1 MAKES
6 GRNPNVEYKKNL
18 DGSDNP
24 KYIDLLDEDNPIA
37 GQKFA
42 CISFVSPEKIIRQ
55 KDMFFFE
62 EFLKQFDLNKS
73 LEKFTQFLNFI
84 SFKYHVNFDNM
95 TKDLEEFVKEEKAN
109 LHKTTLDDEYKNF
122 IDAHE
127 EKLEEK
133 YKEKYGF
140 QTSTRG
146 IKIRGVF
153 PNQQEAEL
161 RCKMLREL
169 DPHHDVYVGPVGMW
183 VPWEPEA
190 YKTGRVEYLE
200 DELNQLMNE
209 KQTNEKNAKI
219 EFDKR
224 VREAKE
230 KAMEDNRK
238 KAEESG
244 NVLTQTITKDG
255 ELVNIKNL
263 NTTEMNLLE
272 MSEEV
277 SNEIIRKQLFEGDD
291 IVTDKNNDHGLSQ
304 LNLSENVN
312 FEVKKEEEHP
322 IESFEEVD

>member
-1 MAKES
+1 MAKENE
-6 GRNPNVEYKKNL
+6 RNPYVEYKNNL
-18 DGSDNP
+18 DGSENP
-24 KYIDLLDEDNPIA
+24 KYIDLLDEDKPIA

-42 CISFVSPEKIIRQ
+42 CISFISPDKIIRQ

-84 SFKYHVNFDNM
+84 SFKYHVDFDKM

-133 YKEKYGF
+133 YKENYGF

-146 IKIRGVF
+146 LKIRGVY
-153 PNQQEAEL
+153 PNQEEAEL

-209 KQTNEKNAKI
+209 KQKNEKTAKM

-224 VREAKE
+224 VKEAKE
-230 KAMEDNRK
+230 KAMEENRK

-272 MSEEV
+272 NGKEV
-277 SNEIIRKQLFEGDD
+277 SDETIRKQLFEGDD

-304 LNLSENVN
+304 LNLGDDAN
-312 FEVKKEEEHP
+312 FELKKEDDM
-322 IESFEEVD
+322 EEVD

>member
-1 MAKES
+1 MAKENI
-6 GRNPNVEYKKNL
+6 RNPYVEYKNNL
-18 DGSDNP
+18 DGSENP
-24 KYIDLLDEDNPIA
+24 KYIDLLDEDKSIA

-42 CISFVSPEKIIRQ
+42 CISFISPDKIIRQ
-55 KDMFFFE
+55 KEMFFFE

-84 SFKYHVNFDNM
+84 SFKYHVDFDKM
-95 TKDLEEFVKEEKAN
+95 TKDLESFVKEEKVN
-109 LHKTTLDDEYKNF
+109 LYKTTLDDEYKNF

-127 EKLEEK
+127 ENLEEK
-133 YKEKYGF
+133 YKENYGF

-146 IKIRGVF
+146 LKIRGVY

-209 KQTNEKNAKI
+209 KQKNEKTAKM

-230 KAMEDNRK
+230 KAMEENRK

-272 MSEEV
+272 NGEEV
-277 SNEIIRKQLFEGDD
+277 SDESIRKQLFEGDD

-304 LNLSENVN
+304 LNLGDDAN
-312 FEVKKEEEHP
+312 FELKKEDDM
-322 IESFEEVD
+322 EEVD

>member
-1 MAKES
+1 MAKEN
-6 GRNPNVEYKKNL
+6 GRNAYVEYKNNL
-18 DGSDNP
+18 DGSENP
-24 KYIDLLDEDNPIA
+24 KYIDLLDEDKPIA

-42 CISFVSPEKIIRQ
+42 CISFISPDKIIRQ

-84 SFKYHVNFDNM
+84 SFKYHVDFDKM
-95 TKDLEEFVKEEKAN
+95 TKDLEEFVKEEKVN

-133 YKEKYGF
+133 YKENYGF

-146 IKIRGVF
+146 LKIRGVY
-153 PNQQEAEL
+153 PNEQEAEL
-161 RCKMLREL
+161 RCKILREL
-169 DPHHDVYVGPVGMW
+169 DPHHDIYVGPVGMW
-183 VPWEPEA
+183 IPWEPEA

-209 KQTNEKNAKI
+209 KQKNEKTAKM

-230 KAMEDNRK
+230 KAMEENRK

-272 MSEEV
+272 NGEEV
-277 SNEIIRKQLFEGDD
+277 SDESIRKQLFEGDD

-304 LNLSENVN
+304 LNLGDDTN
-312 FEVKKEEEHP
+312 FELKKEDGME
-322 IESFEEVD
+322 

>member
-1 MAKES
+1 MAKENE
-6 GRNPNVEYKKNL
+6 RNPHVEYKNNL
-18 DGSDNP
+18 DGSENP
-24 KYIDLLDEDNPIA
+24 KYIDLLDEDKPIA

-42 CISFVSPEKIIRQ
+42 CISFISPDKIIRQ

-84 SFKYHVNFDNM
+84 SFKYHVDFDKM

-133 YKEKYGF
+133 YKENYGF

-146 IKIRGVF
+146 LKIRGVY

-209 KQTNEKNAKI
+209 KQKNEKTAKM

-230 KAMEDNRK
+230 KAMEENRK

-272 MSEEV
+272 NGEEV
-277 SNEIIRKQLFEGDD
+277 SDETIRKQLFEGDD

-304 LNLSENVN
+304 LNLGDDTN
-312 FEVKKEEEHP
+312 F
-322 IESFEEVD
+322 

>member
-1 MAKES
+1 MAKENE
-6 GRNPNVEYKKNL
+6 RNPHVEYKNNL
-18 DGSDNP
+18 DGSENP
-24 KYIDLLDEDNPIA
+24 KYIDLLDEDKAIA

-42 CISFVSPEKIIRQ
+42 CISFISPDKIIRQ

-84 SFKYHVNFDNM
+84 SFKYHVDFDKM

-127 EKLEEK
+127 ENLEEK
-133 YKEKYGF
+133 YKENYGF

-146 IKIRGVF
+146 LKIRGVY

-209 KQTNEKNAKI
+209 KQKNEKTAKM

-230 KAMEDNRK
+230 KAMEENRK

-244 NVLTQTITKDG
+244 NVLTHKLLQKM
-255 ELVNIKNL
+255 VN
-263 NTTEMNLLE
+263 
-272 MSEEV
+272 
-277 SNEIIRKQLFEGDD
+277 
-291 IVTDKNNDHGLSQ
+291 
-304 LNLSENVN
+304 
-312 FEVKKEEEHP
+312 
-322 IESFEEVD
+322 

>member
-1 MAKES
+1 MAKEIQ
-6 GRNPNVEYKKNL
+6 RNPYVEYKNNL
-18 DGSDNP
+18 DGSENP
-24 KYIDLLDEDNPIA
+24 KYIDLLDEDKPIA

-42 CISFVSPEKIIRQ
+42 CISFISPDKIIRQ

-84 SFKYHVNFDNM
+84 SFKYHVDFDKI
-95 TKDLEEFVKEEKAN
+95 TKDLEEFVKEEKSN

-133 YKEKYGF
+133 YKENYGF

-146 IKIRGVF
+146 LKVRGVY

-209 KQTNEKNAKI
+209 KQKNEKTAKM

-230 KAMEDNRK
+230 KAMEENKK

-255 ELVNIKNL
+255 DLVNIKNL

-272 MSEEV
+272 SNQEV
-277 SNEIIRKQLFEGDD
+277 SDETIRKQLFEGDD

-304 LNLSENVN
+304 LNLDDNAN
-312 FEVKKEEEHP
+312 FEFKKEDVMEQ
-322 IESFEEVD
+322 ID

>member
-1 MAKES
+1 MAKENE
-6 GRNPNVEYKKNL
+6 RNAYVEYKNNL
-18 DGSDNP
+18 DGSENP
-24 KYIDLLDEDNPIA
+24 KYIDLLDEDKPIA

-42 CISFVSPEKIIRQ
+42 CISFISPDKIIRQ

-84 SFKYHVNFDNM
+84 SFKYHVDFDKM
-95 TKDLEEFVKEEKAN
+95 TKDLEEFVKEEKVN

-133 YKEKYGF
+133 YKENYGF

-146 IKIRGVF
+146 LKIRGVY
-153 PNQQEAEL
+153 PNEQEAEL
-161 RCKMLREL
+161 RCKILREL
-169 DPHHDVYVGPVGMW
+169 DPHHDIYVGPVGMW
-183 VPWEPEA
+183 IPWEPEA

-209 KQTNEKNAKI
+209 KQKNEKTAKM

-230 KAMEDNRK
+230 KAMEENRK

-272 MSEEV
+272 NGEEV
-277 SNEIIRKQLFEGDD
+277 SDESIRKQLFEGDD

-304 LNLSENVN
+304 LNLGDDTN
-312 FEVKKEEEHP
+312 FELKKEDDM
-322 IESFEEVD
+322 EEVD

>member
-1 MAKES
+1 MAKENE
-6 GRNPNVEYKKNL
+6 RNPHVEYKNNL
-18 DGSDNP
+18 DCSENP
-24 KYIDLLDEDNPIA
+24 KYIDLLDEDKAIA

-42 CISFVSPEKIIRQ
+42 CISFISPDKIIRQ

-73 LEKFTQFLNFI
+73 LEKFTQFLNYI
-84 SFKYHVNFDNM
+84 SFKYHVDFDKM

-133 YKEKYGF
+133 YKENYGF

-146 IKIRGVF
+146 LKIRGVY

-183 VPWEPEA
+183 IPWEPEA

-209 KQTNEKNAKI
+209 KQKNEKTAKM

-230 KAMEDNRK
+230 KAMEENRK

-272 MSEEV
+272 NGEEV
-277 SNEIIRKQLFEGDD
+277 SDETIRKQLFEGDD

-304 LNLSENVN
+304 LNLGDDAN
-312 FEVKKEEEHP
+312 FELKKEDDDMEK
-322 IESFEEVD
+322 VD

>member
-1 MAKES
+1 MAKENN
-6 GRNPNVEYKKNL
+6 RNVNIEYKKNL

-24 KYIDLLDEDNPIA
+24 KYIDLLDEDKAIS

-42 CISFVSPEKIIRQ
+42 CMSFVSPENIIKQ
-55 KDMFFFE
+55 KNIFFFE
-62 EFLKQFDLNKS
+62 EFLKQYDLNKS

-95 TKDLEEFVKEEKAN
+95 TKDLEEFVKEEKDN
-109 LHKTTLDDEYKNF
+109 LHKTTLDDEFKNF
-122 IDAHE
+122 TDAHE

-133 YKEKYGF
+133 YNNSYGF

-146 IKIRGVF
+146 LKIRGVY
-153 PNQQEAEL
+153 PTQEEAEL
-161 RCKMLREL
+161 RCKILREL
-169 DPHHDVYVGPVGMW
+169 DPHHDVYVGPVGIW

-200 DELNQLMNE
+200 EELNQLMNE
-209 KQTNEKNAKI
+209 KQKNEKNAKI

-224 VREAKE
+224 VRESKE

-263 NTTEMNLLE
+263 NSTEIDLLN
-272 MSEEV
+272 
-277 SNEIIRKQLFEGDD
+277 SNEEITDEDIRKKLFEGDD
-291 IVTDKNNDHGLSQ
+291 ILTSKDHDHGLSKLTINNTDQ
-304 LNLSENVN
+304 E
-312 FEVKKEEEHP
+312 KESLQE
-322 IESFEEVD
+322 ID

>member
-1 MAKES
+1 
-6 GRNPNVEYKKNL
+6 
-18 DGSDNP
+18 
-24 KYIDLLDEDNPIA
+24 
-37 GQKFA
+37 
-42 CISFVSPEKIIRQ
+42 
-55 KDMFFFE
+55 MFFFE

-84 SFKYHVNFDNM
+84 SFKYHVDFDKM

-133 YKEKYGF
+133 YKENYGF

-146 IKIRGVF
+146 LKIRGVY
-153 PNQQEAEL
+153 PNKQEAEL

-169 DPHHDVYVGPVGMW
+169 DPHHDVYVVPVCMW
-183 VPWEPEA
+183 VPLEPEA

-209 KQTNEKNAKI
+209 KQKNEKTAKM

-224 VREAKE
+224 VKEAKE
-230 KAMEDNRK
+230 KAMEENRK

-255 ELVNIKNL
+255 ELVNVKNL

-272 MSEEV
+272 NSEEV
-277 SNEIIRKQLFEGDD
+277 SDETIRKQLFEGDD

-304 LNLSENVN
+304 LNLGDDNH
-312 FEVKKEEEHP
+312 FELKKEDDM
-322 IESFEEVD
+322 EEVD

>member
-1 MAKES
+1 MAKENE
-6 GRNPNVEYKKNL
+6 RNAYVEYKNNL
-18 DGSDNP
+18 DGSENP
-24 KYIDLLDEDNPIA
+24 KYIDLLDEDKPIA

-42 CISFVSPEKIIRQ
+42 CISFISPDKIIRQ

-84 SFKYHVNFDNM
+84 SFKYHVDFDKM
-95 TKDLEEFVKEEKAN
+95 TKDFEEFVKEEKVN

-133 YKEKYGF
+133 YKENYGF

-146 IKIRGVF
+146 LKIRGVY
-153 PNQQEAEL
+153 PNEQEAEL
-161 RCKMLREL
+161 RCKILREL
-169 DPHHDVYVGPVGMW
+169 DPHHDIYVGPVGMW
-183 VPWEPEA
+183 IPWEPEA

-209 KQTNEKNAKI
+209 KQKNEKTAKM

-230 KAMEDNRK
+230 KAMEENRK

-272 MSEEV
+272 NGEEV
-277 SNEIIRKQLFEGDD
+277 SDESIRKQLFEGDD

-304 LNLSENVN
+304 LNLGDDTN
-312 FEVKKEEEHP
+312 F
-322 IESFEEVD
+322 

>member
-1 MAKES
+1 MAKENE
-6 GRNPNVEYKKNL
+6 RNPHVEYKNNL
-18 DGSDNP
+18 DGSENP
-24 KYIDLLDEDNPIA
+24 KYIDLLDEDKPIA

-42 CISFVSPEKIIRQ
+42 CISFISPDKIIRQ

-84 SFKYHVNFDNM
+84 SFKYHVDFDKM

-133 YKEKYGF
+133 YKENYGF

-146 IKIRGVF
+146 LKIRGVY

-209 KQTNEKNAKI
+209 KQKNEKTAKM

-230 KAMEDNRK
+230 KAMEENRK

-272 MSEEV
+272 NGEEV
-277 SNEIIRKQLFEGDD
+277 SDESIRKQLFEGDD

-304 LNLSENVN
+304 LNLGDDTN
-312 FEVKKEEEHP
+312 FELKKEDDM
-322 IESFEEVD
+322 EEVD

>member
-1 MAKES
+1 MAKENE
-6 GRNPNVEYKKNL
+6 RNPHVEYKNNL
-18 DGSDNP
+18 DGSENP
-24 KYIDLLDEDNPIA
+24 KYIDLLDEDKPIA

-42 CISFVSPEKIIRQ
+42 CISFISPDKIIRQ

-84 SFKYHVNFDNM
+84 SFKYHVDFDKM

-133 YKEKYGF
+133 YKENYGF

-146 IKIRGVF
+146 LKIRGVY

-161 RCKMLREL
+161 RCKILREL

-209 KQTNEKNAKI
+209 KQKNEKTAKM

-230 KAMEDNRK
+230 KAMEENRK

-272 MSEEV
+272 NGEEV
-277 SNEIIRKQLFEGDD
+277 SDETIRKQLFEGDD

-304 LNLSENVN
+304 LNLGDDTN
-312 FEVKKEEEHP
+312 FELKKEDDM
-322 IESFEEVD
+322 EEVD

>member
-1 MAKES
+1 MAKENE
-6 GRNPNVEYKKNL
+6 RNPHVEYKNNL
-18 DGSDNP
+18 DGSENP
-24 KYIDLLDEDNPIA
+24 KYIDLLDEDKPIA

-42 CISFVSPEKIIRQ
+42 CISFISPDKIIRQ

-84 SFKYHVNFDNM
+84 SFKYHVDFDKM

-133 YKEKYGF
+133 YKENYGF

-146 IKIRGVF
+146 LKIRGVY

-209 KQTNEKNAKI
+209 KQKNEKTAKM

-230 KAMEDNRK
+230 KAMEENRK

-272 MSEEV
+272 NGEEV
-277 SNEIIRKQLFEGDD
+277 SDETIRKQLFEGDD

-304 LNLSENVN
+304 LNLGDDTN
-312 FEVKKEEEHP
+312 FELKKEDDM
-322 IESFEEVD
+322 EEVH

>member
-1 MAKES
+1 MAKEN
-6 GRNPNVEYKKNL
+6 GRNPHVEYKNNL
-18 DGSDNP
+18 DGSENP
-24 KYIDLLDEDNPIA
+24 KYIDLLDEDKPIA

-42 CISFVSPEKIIRQ
+42 CISFISPDKIIRQ

-84 SFKYHVNFDNM
+84 SFKYHVDFDKM
-95 TKDLEEFVKEEKAN
+95 TKDLEEFVKEEKVN

-133 YKEKYGF
+133 YKENYGF

-146 IKIRGVF
+146 LKIRGVY

-209 KQTNEKNAKI
+209 KQKNEKTAKM

-230 KAMEDNRK
+230 KAMEENRK

-244 NVLTQTITKDG
+244 NVLTQTITNDG

-272 MSEEV
+272 NGEEV
-277 SNEIIRKQLFEGDD
+277 SDETIRKQLFEGDD
-291 IVTDKNNDHGLSQ
+291 IVTDKNTDHGLSQ
-304 LNLSENVN
+304 LNLGDNTNIEL
-312 FEVKKEEEHP
+312 KKEDDM
-322 IESFEEVD
+322 EEVD

>member
-1 MAKES
+1 MAKENE
-6 GRNPNVEYKKNL
+6 RNPHVEYKNNL
-18 DGSDNP
+18 DGSENP
-24 KYIDLLDEDNPIA
+24 KYIDLLDEDKPIA

-42 CISFVSPEKIIRQ
+42 CISFISPDKIIRQ

-84 SFKYHVNFDNM
+84 SFKYHVDFDKM
-95 TKDLEEFVKEEKAN
+95 TKDLEEFVKEEKVN

-133 YKEKYGF
+133 YKENYGF

-146 IKIRGVF
+146 LKIRGVY

-209 KQTNEKNAKI
+209 KQKNEKTAKM

-230 KAMEDNRK
+230 KAMEENRK

-272 MSEEV
+272 NGEDV
-277 SNEIIRKQLFEGDD
+277 SDETIRKQLFEGDD

-304 LNLSENVN
+304 LNLGDDTN
-312 FEVKKEEEHP
+312 FELKKEDDM
-322 IESFEEVD
+322 EEVD

>member
-1 MAKES
+1 MAKENE
-6 GRNPNVEYKKNL
+6 RNPHVEYKNNL
-18 DGSDNP
+18 DGSVNP
-24 KYIDLLDEDNPIA
+24 KYIDLLDEDKSIA

-42 CISFVSPEKIIRQ
+42 CISFISPDKIIRQ

-84 SFKYHVNFDNM
+84 SFKYHVDFDKM

-109 LHKTTLDDEYKNF
+109 LHKTTLDYEYKNF

-133 YKEKYGF
+133 YKENYGF

-146 IKIRGVF
+146 LKIRGVY

-161 RCKMLREL
+161 RCKILREL

-209 KQTNEKNAKI
+209 KQKNEKTAKM

-230 KAMEDNRK
+230 KAMEENRK

-272 MSEEV
+272 NGEEV
-277 SNEIIRKQLFEGDD
+277 SDETIRKQLFEGDD

-304 LNLSENVN
+304 LNLGDDTN
-312 FEVKKEEEHP
+312 FEFKKEDDM
-322 IESFEEVD
+322 EEVD

>member
-1 MAKES
+1 MAKEN
-6 GRNPNVEYKKNL
+6 GRNPNVEYKNNL
-18 DGSDNP
+18 DGSENP
-24 KYIDLLDEDNPIA
+24 KYIDLLDEDKPIA

-42 CISFVSPEKIIRQ
+42 CISFISPDKIIRQ

-84 SFKYHVNFDNM
+84 SFKYHVDFDKM

-133 YKEKYGF
+133 YKENYGF

-146 IKIRGVF
+146 LKIRGVY

-209 KQTNEKNAKI
+209 KQKNEKTAKM

-230 KAMEDNRK
+230 KAMEENRK

-244 NVLTQTITKDG
+244 NVLTQTITKEG

-272 MSEEV
+272 NGEEV
-277 SNEIIRKQLFEGDD
+277 SDETIRKQLFEGDD

-304 LNLSENVN
+304 LNLGDDTN
-312 FEVKKEEEHP
+312 FELKKEDDM
-322 IESFEEVD
+322 EEVD

>member
-1 MAKES
+1 MAKENE
-6 GRNPNVEYKKNL
+6 RNPHVEYKNNL
-18 DGSDNP
+18 DGSENP
-24 KYIDLLDEDNPIA
+24 KYIDLLDEDKPIA

-42 CISFVSPEKIIRQ
+42 CISFISPDKIIRQ

-84 SFKYHVNFDNM
+84 SFKYHVDFDKM

-133 YKEKYGF
+133 YKENYGF

-146 IKIRGVF
+146 LKIRGVY

-209 KQTNEKNAKI
+209 KQKNEKTAKM

-272 MSEEV
+272 NGEEV
-277 SNEIIRKQLFEGDD
+277 SDETIRKQLFEGDD
-291 IVTDKNNDHGLSQ
+291 IVTNKNNDHGLSQ
-304 LNLSENVN
+304 LNLGDDAS
-312 FEVKKEEEHP
+312 FELKKEDDM
-322 IESFEEVD
+322 EEVD

>member
-1 MAKES
+1 MAKENE
-6 GRNPNVEYKKNL
+6 RNPHVEYKNNL
-18 DGSDNP
+18 DGSENP
-24 KYIDLLDEDNPIA
+24 KYIDLLDEDKAIA

-42 CISFVSPEKIIRQ
+42 CISFISPDKIIRQ

-73 LEKFTQFLNFI
+73 LEKFTQFLNYI
-84 SFKYHVNFDNM
+84 SFKYHVDFDKM

-133 YKEKYGF
+133 YKENYGF

-146 IKIRGVF
+146 LKIRGVY

-209 KQTNEKNAKI
+209 KQKNEKTAKM

-224 VREAKE
+224 VKESKE
-230 KAMEDNRK
+230 KAMEENRK

-272 MSEEV
+272 NSEEV
-277 SNEIIRKQLFEGDD
+277 SDETIRKQLFEGDD

-304 LNLSENVN
+304 LNLGDDAN
-312 FEVKKEEEHP
+312 FELKKEDDMEE
-322 IESFEEVD
+322 ID

>member
-1 MAKES
+1 MAKENE
-6 GRNPNVEYKKNL
+6 RNAYVEYKNNL
-18 DGSDNP
+18 DGSENP
-24 KYIDLLDEDNPIA
+24 KYIDLLDEDKPIA

-42 CISFVSPEKIIRQ
+42 CISFISPDKIIRQ

-84 SFKYHVNFDNM
+84 SFKYHVDFDKM
-95 TKDLEEFVKEEKAN
+95 TKDLEEFVKEEKVN

-133 YKEKYGF
+133 YKENYGF

-146 IKIRGVF
+146 LKIRGVY
-153 PNQQEAEL
+153 PNEQEAEL
-161 RCKMLREL
+161 RCKILREL
-169 DPHHDVYVGPVGMW
+169 DPHHDIYVGPVGMW
-183 VPWEPEA
+183 IPWEPEA

-209 KQTNEKNAKI
+209 KQKNEKTAKM

-230 KAMEDNRK
+230 KAMEENRK

-272 MSEEV
+272 NGEEV
-277 SNEIIRKQLFEGDD
+277 SDESIRKQLFEGDD

-304 LNLSENVN
+304 LNLGDDTN
-312 FEVKKEEEHP
+312 FELKKE
-322 IESFEEVD
+322 DD

>member
-1 MAKES
+1 MAKENE
-6 GRNPNVEYKKNL
+6 RNPHVEYKNNL
-18 DGSDNP
+18 DGSENP
-24 KYIDLLDEDNPIA
+24 KYIDLLDEDKPIA

-42 CISFVSPEKIIRQ
+42 CISFISPDKIIRQ

-84 SFKYHVNFDNM
+84 SFKYHVDFDKM

-133 YKEKYGF
+133 YKENYGF

-146 IKIRGVF
+146 LKIRGVY

-209 KQTNEKNAKI
+209 KQKNEKTAKM

-230 KAMEDNRK
+230 KAMEENRK

-272 MSEEV
+272 NGEEV
-277 SNEIIRKQLFEGDD
+277 SDETIRKQLFEGDD

-304 LNLSENVN
+304 LNLGNDTN
-312 FEVKKEEEHP
+312 FEFKKEDYM
-322 IESFEEVD
+322 EEVD

>member
-1 MAKES
+1 MAKENE
-6 GRNPNVEYKKNL
+6 RNPHVEYKNNL
-18 DGSDNP
+18 DGSENP
-24 KYIDLLDEDNPIA
+24 KYIDLLDEDKPIA

-42 CISFVSPEKIIRQ
+42 CISFISPDKIIRQ

-84 SFKYHVNFDNM
+84 SFKYHVDFDKM
-95 TKDLEEFVKEEKAN
+95 TKDLEEFVKEEKVN

-133 YKEKYGF
+133 YKENYGF

-146 IKIRGVF
+146 LKIRGVY

-209 KQTNEKNAKI
+209 KQKNEKTAKM

-230 KAMEDNRK
+230 KAMEENRK

-272 MSEEV
+272 NGEEV
-277 SNEIIRKQLFEGDD
+277 SDETIRKQLFEGDD

-304 LNLSENVN
+304 LNLGDDTN
-312 FEVKKEEEHP
+312 FELKKEDDM
-322 IESFEEVD
+322 EEVH

>member
-1 MAKES
+1 MAKENE
-6 GRNPNVEYKKNL
+6 RNPHVEYKNNL
-18 DGSDNP
+18 DGSENP
-24 KYIDLLDEDNPIA
+24 KYIDLLDEDKPIA

-42 CISFVSPEKIIRQ
+42 CISFISPDKIIRQ

-84 SFKYHVNFDNM
+84 SFKYHVDFDKV

-133 YKEKYGF
+133 YKENYGF

-146 IKIRGVF
+146 LKIRGVY

-161 RCKMLREL
+161 RCKILREL

-209 KQTNEKNAKI
+209 KQKNEKTAKM

-230 KAMEDNRK
+230 KAMEENRK

-272 MSEEV
+272 NGEEV
-277 SNEIIRKQLFEGDD
+277 SDESIRKQLFEGDD
-291 IVTDKNNDHGLSQ
+291 IVTDKNNDHGLNQ
-304 LNLSENVN
+304 LNLGDDSN
-312 FEVKKEEEHP
+312 FELKKEDVM
-322 IESFEEVD
+322 EEVD

>member
-1 MAKES
+1 MAKEN
-6 GRNPNVEYKKNL
+6 GRNAYVEYKNNL
-18 DGSDNP
+18 DGSENP
-24 KYIDLLDEDNPIA
+24 KYIDLLDEDKPIA

-42 CISFVSPEKIIRQ
+42 CISFISPDKIIRQ

-84 SFKYHVNFDNM
+84 SFKYHVDFDKM
-95 TKDLEEFVKEEKAN
+95 TKDLEEFVKEEKVN

-133 YKEKYGF
+133 YKENYGF

-146 IKIRGVF
+146 LKIRGVY
-153 PNQQEAEL
+153 PNEQEAEL
-161 RCKMLREL
+161 RCKILREL
-169 DPHHDVYVGPVGMW
+169 DPHHDIYVGPVGMW
-183 VPWEPEA
+183 IPWEPEA

-209 KQTNEKNAKI
+209 KQKNEKTAKM

-230 KAMEDNRK
+230 KAMEENRK

-272 MSEEV
+272 NGEEV
-277 SNEIIRKQLFEGDD
+277 SDESIRKQLFEGDD

-304 LNLSENVN
+304 LNLGDDTN
-312 FEVKKEEEHP
+312 FELKKEDDM
-322 IESFEEVD
+322 EEVD

>member
-1 MAKES
+1 MAKENE
-6 GRNPNVEYKKNL
+6 RNPHVEYKNNL
-18 DGSDNP
+18 DGSVNP
-24 KYIDLLDEDNPIA
+24 KYIDLLDEDKSIA

-42 CISFVSPEKIIRQ
+42 CISFISPDKIIRQ

-84 SFKYHVNFDNM
+84 SFKYHVDFDKM

-133 YKEKYGF
+133 YKENYGF

-146 IKIRGVF
+146 LKIRGVY

-161 RCKMLREL
+161 RCKILREL

-209 KQTNEKNAKI
+209 KQKNEKTAKM

-230 KAMEDNRK
+230 KAMEENRK

-272 MSEEV
+272 NGEEV
-277 SNEIIRKQLFEGDD
+277 SDETIRKQLFEGDD

-304 LNLSENVN
+304 LNLGDDTN
-312 FEVKKEEEHP
+312 FEFKKEDDM
-322 IESFEEVD
+322 EEVD

>member
-1 MAKES
+1 MAKENE
-6 GRNPNVEYKKNL
+6 RNAYVEYKNNL
-18 DGSDNP
+18 DGSENP
-24 KYIDLLDEDNPIA
+24 KYIDLLDEDKPIA

-42 CISFVSPEKIIRQ
+42 CISFISPDKIIRQ

-84 SFKYHVNFDNM
+84 SFKYHVDFDKM

-133 YKEKYGF
+133 YKENYGF

-146 IKIRGVF
+146 LKIRGVY
-153 PNQQEAEL
+153 PNEQEAEL
-161 RCKMLREL
+161 RCKILREL
-169 DPHHDVYVGPVGMW
+169 DPHHDIYVGPVGMW
-183 VPWEPEA
+183 IPWEPEA

-209 KQTNEKNAKI
+209 KQKNEKTAKM

-230 KAMEDNRK
+230 KAMEENRK

-272 MSEEV
+272 NGEEV
-277 SNEIIRKQLFEGDD
+277 SDESIRKQLFEGDD

-304 LNLSENVN
+304 LNLGDDTN
-312 FEVKKEEEHP
+312 FELKKEDGME
-322 IESFEEVD
+322 

>member
-1 MAKES
+1 MAKENT
-6 GRNPNVEYKKNL
+6 RNSYVEYKNNL
-18 DGSDNP
+18 DGSENP
-24 KYIDLLDEDNPIA
+24 KYIDLLDEDKSIA

-42 CISFVSPEKIIRQ
+42 CISFISPDKIIRQ
-55 KDMFFFE
+55 KEMFFFE

-84 SFKYHVNFDNM
+84 SFKYHVDFDKM
-95 TKDLEEFVKEEKAN
+95 TKDLESFVKEEKVN
-109 LHKTTLDDEYKNF
+109 LYKTTLDDEYKNF

-133 YKEKYGF
+133 YKENYGF

-146 IKIRGVF
+146 LKIRGVY

-209 KQTNEKNAKI
+209 KQKNEKTAKM

-224 VREAKE
+224 VKEAKE
-230 KAMEDNRK
+230 KAMEENRK

-255 ELVNIKNL
+255 ELVNVKNL

-272 MSEEV
+272 NSEEV
-277 SNEIIRKQLFEGDD
+277 SDETIRKQLFEGDD

-304 LNLSENVN
+304 LNLGDDNN
-312 FEVKKEEEHP
+312 FELKKEDDM
-322 IESFEEVD
+322 EEVD

>member
-1 MAKES
+1 MAKENE
-6 GRNPNVEYKKNL
+6 RNHHVEYKNNL
-18 DGSDNP
+18 DGSVNP
-24 KYIDLLDEDNPIA
+24 KYIDLLDEDKSIA

-42 CISFVSPEKIIRQ
+42 CISFISPDKIIRQ

-84 SFKYHVNFDNM
+84 SFKYHVDFDKM

-133 YKEKYGF
+133 YKENYGF

-146 IKIRGVF
+146 LKIRGVY

-161 RCKMLREL
+161 RCKILREL

-209 KQTNEKNAKI
+209 KQKNEKTAKM

-230 KAMEDNRK
+230 KAMEENRK

-272 MSEEV
+272 NGEEV
-277 SNEIIRKQLFEGDD
+277 SDETIRKQLFEGDD

-304 LNLSENVN
+304 LNLGDDTN
-312 FEVKKEEEHP
+312 FEFKKEDDM
-322 IESFEEVD
+322 EEVD

>member
-1 MAKES
+1 MAKENE
-6 GRNPNVEYKKNL
+6 RNHHVEYKNNL
-18 DGSDNP
+18 DGSENP
-24 KYIDLLDEDNPIA
+24 KYIDLLDEDKAIA

-42 CISFVSPEKIIRQ
+42 CISFISPDKIIRQ

-84 SFKYHVNFDNM
+84 SFKYHVDFDKM

-133 YKEKYGF
+133 YKENYGF

-146 IKIRGVF
+146 LKIRGVY

-209 KQTNEKNAKI
+209 KQKNEKTAKM

-224 VREAKE
+224 VRETKE
-230 KAMEDNRK
+230 KAMEENRK

-272 MSEEV
+272 NGEEV
-277 SNEIIRKQLFEGDD
+277 SDETIRKQLFEGDD
-291 IVTDKNNDHGLSQ
+291 IVTDINNDHGLSQ
-304 LNLSENVN
+304 LNIGDDAN
-312 FEVKKEEEHP
+312 FELKKED
-322 IESFEEVD
+322 IMEEVD